1 MTPPSP
7 ASLLSL
13 RPAYAGSSTDVHRR
27 VAEYFDRTQYLYS
40 IVWSRDALHY
50 GFWEP
55 GTRRLQDAIQNVNR
69 FVADELGL
77 PRGSRVLDAGCGVG
91 GTSLFLAE
99 RHGLK
104 PVGVS
109 LSREQ
114 LVRARRFANRSKAEH
129 RPQFAL
135 ADYAHT
141 GFPSAS
147 FDGIFAIESACH
159 APSKL
164 EFLREARR
172 LLRPG
177 GRLVV
182 IDGFVA
188 KTPLSPR
195 EDRDLLRLLNGFALP
210 HLAGVEAFHADLTGA
225 GFSSVE
231 LHDKTE
237 VVLPSARLIAA
248 MSLPGLVTLG
258 AFCWI
263 GLLPQV
269 WLAHAL
275 ACLSQRRLFTSRVA
289 KYCAFV
295 ATAG

>member
-1 MTPPSP
+1 MTLPSP
-7 ASLLSL
+7 ESLLSV
-13 RPAYAGSSTDVHRR
+13 RPAYAGSSADVHRR

-40 IVWSRDALHY
+40 IVWSRSALHY

-55 GTRRLQDAIQNVNR
+55 GTRRLEEAIQNVNR
-69 FVADELGL
+69 FVAMQLEI
-77 PRGSRVLDAGCGVG
+77 PRGGRVLDAGCGVG

-99 RHGLK
+99 RHGLRA
-104 PVGVS
+104 VGVS

-114 LVRARRFANRSKAEH
+114 LKRARRYADRSTAEH

-164 EFLREARR
+164 ELLREARR

-188 KTPLSPR
+188 KTELDER
-195 EDRDLLRLLNGFALP
+195 ERRHLLRLMNGFALP
-210 HLAGVEAFHADLTGA
+210 HMAGVEAFHADLIEA
-225 GFSSVE
+225 GFSSVRC
-231 LHDKTE
+231 LDKTE
-237 VVLPSARLIAA
+237 EILPSARLIAK
-248 MSLPGLVTLG
+248 MSWPGLATLG

-275 ACLSQRRLFTSRVA
+275 ACLSQKHLFTERVS

-295 ATAG
+295 ATAP